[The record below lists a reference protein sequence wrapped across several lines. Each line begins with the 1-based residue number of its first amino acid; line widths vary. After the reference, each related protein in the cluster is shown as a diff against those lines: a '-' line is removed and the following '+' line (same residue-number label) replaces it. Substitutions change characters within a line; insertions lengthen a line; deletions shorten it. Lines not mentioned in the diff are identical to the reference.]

1 MDKSKSIRQLRFS
14 SHKLEIQ
21 VGQALSISRVQRFYK
36 LIEGEIKSKEGF
48 VCECPTFNHI
58 REKFATPAIWQIM
71 EKVDP

>member
-36 LIEGEIKSKEGF
+36 LIEGEIKSKEYF
-48 VCECPTFNHI
+48 CTMFNHI
-58 REKFATPAIWQIM
+58 IKKCATFAIWQIM